1 MTSETDQTKTS
12 DRVQL
17 NLRLDGKKHLL
28 EAIKDA
34 AKEERTSVNSWV
46 VKVLESALGMEPAN
60 TMPTGEDLEATV
72 TSVLDKLLADKL
84 VNIKSQLKAELL
96 GESAA

>member
-1 MTSETDQTKTS
+1 MTGETDQTKNS

-17 NLRLDGKKHLL
+17 NLRLDGRKDLL
-28 EAIKDA
+28 DAIKEA

-46 VKVLESALGMEPAN
+46 VRVLESALGMEAAN
-60 TMPTGEDLEATV
+60 TVPTGGDLEATV
-72 TSVLDKLLADKL
+72 ASVLDKLLADKL
-84 VNIKSQLKAELL
+84 GNIKSELKAELL